1 LRLLLLRF
9 FKNWQAEKRSVPPA
23 VSQQPRTV
31 CAVLTEFIA
40 LSSEREFFNMYQ
52 KFSELRRRIDRR
64 GQGLVEYG
72 ILVGGVALVCLAAV
86 SLLGHQV
93 NDMLSVVAGVLPG
106 AHADDNAP
114 IVSGKIVATTANA
127 DGNLVLDV
135 SSPGTMSGNLG
146 VTGVDSLVVEAE

>member
-1 LRLLLLRF
+1 
-9 FKNWQAEKRSVPPA
+9 
-23 VSQQPRTV
+23 
-31 CAVLTEFIA
+31 
-40 LSSEREFFNMYQ
+40 MYQ

-86 SLLGHQV
+86 SLLGHQT
-93 NDMLSVVAGVLPG
+93 NDIMSVVAGVLPG

-114 IVSGKIVATTANA
+114 IVSGKIVGTTANA

-146 VTGVDSLVVEAE
+146 ITGVDSLVVEAE

>member
-1 LRLLLLRF
+1 
-9 FKNWQAEKRSVPPA
+9 
-23 VSQQPRTV
+23 
-31 CAVLTEFIA
+31 
-40 LSSEREFFNMYQ
+40 MYQ

-114 IVSGKIVATTANA
+114 IVSGKIVATTPNA

-135 SSPGTMSGNLG
+135 SGPGTMSGNLG
-146 VTGVDSLVVEAE
+146 ITGVDSLVVEAE